1 MVEHVEYVSRFSE
14 EPSLNRW
21 LQVFLLFCFFC
32 CCFLDIYIRT
42 LWSTF
47 ARQSGHVARD
57 CWQEE
62 QEQRWPQG
70 KKMMSHWKKKENQYI
85 FYLSWFGDYY
95 VSKYEK
101 RHLPLE
107 ADDALSG
114 LESLN
119 GSGGLDVLGGGGGL
133 HLPTTIPGLVI
144 LRGGACRAL
153 LWTCDLFHF
162 INCGL
167 QSRTTFWTEAISQAI
182 ADLCVWLFDL
192 FYCLSNCGAL

>member
-1 MVEHVEYVSRFSE
+1 MWPEIVDKKNKSRGDHKAR
-14 EPSLNRW
+14 RW
-21 LQVFLLFCFFC
+21 CRTGRRRR
-32 CCFLDIYIRT
+32 IRT
-42 LWSTF
+42 FLSF
-47 ARQSGHVARD
+47 
-57 CWQEE
+57 
-62 QEQRWPQG
+62 
-70 KKMMSHWKKKENQYI
+70 I
-85 FYLSWFGDYY
+85 FY

-119 GSGGLDVLGGGGGL
+119 GSGGLDVLGSGGN
-133 HLPTTIPGLVI
+133 LPTIIPGLVI
-144 LRGGACRAL
+144 VWGGACRAL

-192 FYCLSNCGAL
+192 FYCLSNCGALSIWQKDLF

>member
-1 MVEHVEYVSRFSE
+1 MTAGVSVVLLLLLLFSGYLYPNSLKYVSTTERACGQRLLTRRTRAEVTTRQEDDVALE
-14 EPSLNRW
+14 EEGESL
-21 LQVFLLFCFFC
+21 C
-32 CCFLDIYIRT
+32 
-42 LWSTF
+42 
-47 ARQSGHVARD
+47 
-57 CWQEE
+57 
-62 QEQRWPQG
+62 
-70 KKMMSHWKKKENQYI
+70 

-162 INCGL
+162 VICGL
-167 QSRTTFWTEAISQAI
+167 QSRITFWTEAISQAI